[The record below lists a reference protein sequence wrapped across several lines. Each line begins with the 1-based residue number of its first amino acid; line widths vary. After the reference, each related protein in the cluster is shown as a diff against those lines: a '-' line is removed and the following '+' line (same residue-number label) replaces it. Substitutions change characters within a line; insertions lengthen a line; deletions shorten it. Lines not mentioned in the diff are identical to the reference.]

1 MTQTPSNLT
10 IGILQ
15 TGQNRADLKGRFD
28 EYPMMFDRLL
38 NEQAGPRWTKLE
50 TYRVLDG
57 AFPQH
62 IRACDG
68 YIVTGSA
75 AGVYEDHSWIDPLMA
90 FIREAY
96 DADIPLLGIC
106 FGHQAIAQALGGEVV
121 KWPDGWGV
129 GVKPTRFERQP
140 VAKAE
145 LPDDAVVKLIY
156 FHQDQVTRLP
166 EGAERLASSDFC
178 DEQALP
184 CAPQMGFKLCFVCK
198 GTQNLTRAIQLRFLI
213 RLRARSEQ
221 TAQRPQGPPLPK
233 KQILPLWRAGLNSF
247 SPHQSNG
254 ADGPHE
260 PCSGA

>member
-38 NEQAGPRWTKLE
+38 NDQAGPRWTKLE

-75 AGVYEDHSWIDPLMA
+75 AGVYEGHSWIAPLMA

-129 GVKPTRFERQP
+129 GVKPTRFERPP

-145 LPDDAVVKLIY
+145 PPDDAVVKLIY

-178 DEQALP
+178 DIAGFTLCTTDGVQTVLCLQGHPEFNAGYSTALLDSIES
-184 CAPQMGFKLCFVCK
+184 KV
-198 GTQNLTRAIQLRFLI
+198 GTDRTRAATASLAKKTDSPLVAGWIKQFFTI
-213 RLRARSEQ
+213 A
-221 TAQRPQGPPLPK
+221 AQR
-233 KQILPLWRAGLNSF
+233 
-247 SPHQSNG
+247 
-254 ADGPHE
+254 
-260 PCSGA
+260 SGWAA

>member
-28 EYPMMFDRLL
+28 EYPLMFDRLL

-50 TYRVLDG
+50 TYRVLDS

-75 AGVYEDHSWIDPLMA
+75 AGVYENHSWIDPLMA

-106 FGHQAIAQALGGEVV
+106 FGHQAIAKSLGGEVV

-129 GVKPTRFERQP
+129 GVRPTRFVRQP
-140 VAKAE
+140 AATAE
-145 LPDDAVVKLIY
+145 LPDETVVHMIY

-178 DEQALP
+178 DEAGFSLFTRDGVQTVLCLQGHPEFDTDYSAALLNAIESKVGSDRTKAAQASLAQKTDSP
-184 CAPQMGFKLCFVCK
+184 LVARWIKQFFTTAVQRRG
-198 GTQNLTRAIQLRFLI
+198 RA
-213 RLRARSEQ
+213 A
-221 TAQRPQGPPLPK
+221 
-233 KQILPLWRAGLNSF
+233 
-247 SPHQSNG
+247 
-254 ADGPHE
+254 
-260 PCSGA
+260 

>member
-28 EYPMMFDRLL
+28 EYPLMFDRLL

-96 DADIPLLGIC
+96 AADIPLLGIC

-129 GVKPTRFERQP
+129 GVRPTRFERQP

-145 LPDDAVVKLIY
+145 LPDDFVVNLVY
-156 FHQDQVTRLP
+156 LHQDQVTRLP

-178 DEQALP
+178 ENGGFTVGQSVLCLQGHPEFDAEYSAALLEAITAKVGEARAAAGQASLSQP
-184 CAPQMGFKLCFVCK
+184 TDAGAVAGWIAAFFHAAL
-198 GTQNLTRAIQLRFLI
+198 A
-213 RLRARSEQ
+213 ARGQ
-221 TAQRPQGPPLPK
+221 A
-233 KQILPLWRAGLNSF
+233 A
-247 SPHQSNG
+247 
-254 ADGPHE
+254 
-260 PCSGA
+260 